1 MVTLIK
7 RGETTVSPIL
17 ELCGLSTDTKPTE
30 YNGDK
35 VSNGSTFY
43 EMDTTRYRTARLFMK
58 WTRKTSTF
66 MTKKTA
72 FGFRCKEV
80 FAWI

>member
-30 YNGDK
+30 YNGDLFYTI
-35 VSNGSTFY
+35 STFY
-43 EMDTTRYRTARLFMK
+43 EMDTKNVYIYDEENSVWL
-58 WTRKTSTF
+58 S
-66 MTKKTA
+66 
-72 FGFRCKEV
+72 V
-80 FAWI
+80 

>member
-7 RGETTVSPIL
+7 RGETTVSQIL

-43 EMDTTRYRTARLFMK
+43 EMDTKNVYIYDAENSVWL
-58 WTRKTSTF
+58 S
-66 MTKKTA
+66 
-72 FGFRCKEV
+72 V
-80 FAWI
+80 

>member
-43 EMDTTRYRTARLFMK
+43 EMDTKNVYIYDAENSSWL
-58 WTRKTSTF
+58 S
-66 MTKKTA
+66 
-72 FGFRCKEV
+72 V
-80 FAWI
+80 